1 MREKPLIGAHSK
13 TASPRNV
20 FLCLIAALAL
30 FAPGAF
36 GQNTPPSQFSLT
48 ISPNSTTVSSSAI
61 NADYSS
67 THLFVD
73 EINGDSIPITVFLG
87 PSMANVDEA
96 DVFTNLNNR
105 DLANLDNGNGV
116 PSGILAPNGNNI
128 VAGQTGTYFQAY
140 KMNPVSGG
148 YQITLNATKTGA
160 YRLTARFHKQGDPA
174 TTWTYYDDYAD
185 GSGYNYRDAAIVV
198 SPTKARSMVMYEL
211 NVLNADAEAP
221 ASETDSSQRSTFV
234 DLYGGPG
241 ATTQRPFNLT
251 YAKNLGVNWLWLQPI
266 HPIGVAGRQ
275 LDPNNGNQPF
285 AVGSP
290 YAVKN
295 FFAVNPEMSK
305 AYDGSD
311 DATGRAAALT
321 EFQGF
326 VKAADTAGMNV
337 MLDVPFNHTAFD
349 CELGD
354 NGQLLFGQNLFGNSQ
369 TPSTTQFWNI
379 EARVYSRW
387 NGGSLDQTDSN
398 NLQYFDY
405 GERAEDAS
413 TIALAADRFDFGKFI
428 DVHDVYFG
436 HYASLVDLDKSS
448 DENSYT
454 NEADW
459 FDTSIGTGA
468 GGTDVPNND
477 AETVSGNGH
486 FDGITQNVWK
496 YFAEYIPYWLSQTGH
511 VDGSGNLMGNSTL
524 ADPVARRAQD
534 DRGLDGIRADFAQ
547 GLPPQLWDYIVNVS
561 RSYKWDFV
569 FLAESLDGG
578 KVTYR
583 SSRDFD
589 VLNENVLFDF
599 YAAQYANDFRNLY
612 DNRRNAYGQALVL
625 WDTESH
631 DEAGYNNPFQA
642 LMRFACSGTID
653 GTPDIFFGQEIG
665 ISGAVVPTNTNP
677 TASPFGFSL
686 YQVNFGKPIPQFM
699 TYNSL
704 APAWNALGQNAYGQ
718 AELYPVYAAIGNA
731 RANSAALQNSNR
743 YYLNDMNGNV
753 QSNIFSVA
761 KYVTANASPGVS
773 DVVFAFVN
781 LDLTDNTSQTDTFN
795 VNITQNGS
803 NLFGINSTRTYNVK
817 NIAADTKYDS
827 TRNNTWLWGSGRTG
841 SDVLQNGVY
850 VSLNPLPTTESTWA
864 TAPYEAQYLKVYDIT
879 APTSPPATVTGP
891 RVYPYV
897 IGNSA
902 TFSWAAASPDSAGIV
917 PVYAVTVTING
928 VASPAVITS
937 NTSYTVP
944 NLTIGEQVSVSVA
957 SANPNYTQATSP
969 TSTSSP
975 TIKVLD
981 PNADNDGDGISNAAE
996 DIAGTNPLDS
1006 TSFFRVTSI
1015 VNNASTHTAQITWP
1029 SVVGK
1034 TYQVQY
1040 SPSLSPGNFTAVG
1053 NPITATATTTTYTF
1067 QPSSSTGYYEVTVSQ

>member
-1 MREKPLIGAHSK
+1 MRELPF
-13 TASPRNV
+13 RNV
-20 FLCLIAALAL
+20 FLGLIAALL
-30 FAPGAF
+30 LCAPGAF
-36 GQNTPPSQFSLT
+36 GSISLQL
-48 ISPNSTTVSSSAI
+48 SPNSTTRSASAI
-61 NADYSS
+61 EADYSS
-67 THLFVD
+67 THLYVD
-73 EINGDSIPITVFLG
+73 EINGDSIPITIFFDPG
-87 PSMANVDEA
+87 TTGVDEA

-128 VAGQTGTYFQAY
+128 VAGQSGTYFQAY
-140 KMNPVSGG
+140 KMNLVQGG

-160 YRLTARFHKQGDPA
+160 YRLTARYHLQGDPA
-174 TTWTYYDDYAD
+174 TTWHYYDDFAD
-185 GSGYNYRDAAIVV
+185 GGGIYNFRDAAIVV

-211 NVLNADAEAP
+211 NVLNADGEAP
-221 ASETDSSQRSTFV
+221 SSETDSSQRSTFV

-241 ATTQRPFNLT
+241 ATTQRPFNLN

-305 AYDGSD
+305 AYDGTD
-311 DATGRAAALT
+311 DAAGRAAALT

-354 NGQLLFGQNLFGNSQ
+354 NGQLLFGQPLFGNSQ

-387 NGGSLDQTDSN
+387 NGGSLDQSDSN
-398 NLQYFDY
+398 NLQFFDY
-405 GERAEDAS
+405 GERASDANS
-413 TIALAADRFDFGKFI
+413 IALAADRFDFGKFI

-436 HYASLVDLDKSS
+436 HYASLVDQDISA

-459 FDTSIGTGA
+459 FDTSIGTGP
-468 GGTDVPNND
+468 GGADVPNND
-477 AETVSGNGH
+477 AGTVSGNGH

-496 YFAEYIPYWLSQTGH
+496 YFAEYIPYWLSKTGH
-511 VDGSGNLMGNSTL
+511 VDGSGSLMGNSTL
-524 ADPVARRAQD
+524 SDPVARRAQD

-547 GLPPQLWDYIVNVS
+547 GLPPQLWDYIINTA
-561 RSYKWDFV
+561 RSYKWNFI

-583 SSRDFD
+583 SGRDFD

-599 YAAQYANDFRNLY
+599 YAAQSTSDFRNLY

-631 DEAGYNNPFQA
+631 DEAGYNNPYQA
-642 LMRFACSGTID
+642 LMRFACSGAID

-665 ISGAVVPTNTNP
+665 ISGAVVPPNTNP
-677 TASPFGFSL
+677 SASPFGFSL
-686 YQVNFGKPIPQFM
+686 YQTNFGKPIPQFM

-704 APAWNALGQNAYGQ
+704 APAWNALGQNAFGQ
-718 AELYPVYAAIGNA
+718 AEIYPVYAGIGTA
-731 RANSAALQNSNR
+731 RASSPALQSSNR
-743 YYLNDMNGNV
+743 FYLNDTNGNTP
-753 QSNIFSVA
+753 STIFGVA
-761 KYVTANASPGVS
+761 KYVTANAAPSVS

-781 LDLTDNTSQTDTFN
+781 LDLTDNTPQVDTFN

-803 NLFGINSTRTYNVK
+803 NLFGINPTRTYNVK
-817 NIAADTKYDS
+817 NIAADTKFDS
-827 TRNNTWLWGSGRTG
+827 TRNNQWLWGNGRTG
-841 SDVLQNGVY
+841 SDVLQNGVF
-850 VSLNPLPTTESTWA
+850 VSLNPLPSVDSTWA
-864 TAPYEAQYLKVYDIT
+864 TAPYEAQYLKVFDIT
-879 APTSPPATVTGP
+879 PPPTPPVSISGP
-891 RVYPYV
+891 HVYNYV
-897 IGNSA
+897 IGNTA
-902 TFSWAAASPDSAGIV
+902 TFSWAAVAPDSAGVV

-928 VASPAVITS
+928 VASPVVITS
-937 NTSYTVP
+937 NTNYTVS

-957 SANPNYTQATSP
+957 AANPNYNSATSP

-975 TIKVLD
+975 NIKVLD
-981 PNADNDGDGISNAAE
+981 PKADDDGDGLANSAE
-996 DIAGTNPLDS
+996 DVAGTNPLDA
-1006 TSFFRVTSI
+1006 TSFFRVVSV
-1015 VNNASTHTAQITWP
+1015 VNNASTNTGQITWS

-1034 TYQVQY
+1034 SYQVEF
-1040 SPSLSPGNFTAVG
+1040 SPSLSPSSFTAVG
-1053 NPITATATTTTYTF
+1053 SPITATATTTTFNF
-1067 QPSSSTGYYEVTVSQ
+1067 QPSASQGFYRVTVFQ